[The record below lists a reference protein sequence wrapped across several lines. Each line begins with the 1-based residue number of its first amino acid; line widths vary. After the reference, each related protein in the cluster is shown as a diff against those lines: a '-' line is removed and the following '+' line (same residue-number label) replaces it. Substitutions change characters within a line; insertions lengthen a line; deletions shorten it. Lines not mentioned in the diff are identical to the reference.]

1 MAIALESKF
10 PWRTMRPSCHWRM
23 KTLMMK
29 RLRCW
34 RKASWTSRSWSRM
47 ERRRPGMSR
56 CKTISRKRLGRMN
69 IRIQKNTA
77 NEEEAESDAT
87 VVLVTED
94 IEDEEFEK
102 KIEGVMKY
110 EKKKRK
116 LYWEGGQ
123 GAEEGYEE
131 GDAAQV
137 SQDKGRK
144 EVKK

>member
-1 MAIALESKF
+1 
-10 PWRTMRPSCHWRM
+10 
-23 KTLMMK
+23 
-29 RLRCW
+29 
-34 RKASWTSRSWSRM
+34 
-47 ERRRPGMSR
+47 
-56 CKTISRKRLGRMN
+56 MN

-116 LYWEGGQ
+116 LHWEGGQ

-144 EVKK
+144 GHTTEECKRILFQPWETE

>member
-1 MAIALESKF
+1 MDIEILEQDGKK
-10 PWRTMRPSCHWRM
+10 
-23 KTLMMK
+23 KTRDEQMYNDK
-29 RLRCW
+29 QKEAW
-34 RKASWTSRSWSRM
+34 KN
-47 ERRRPGMSR
+47 EHQD
-56 CKTISRKRLGRMN
+56 K
-69 IRIQKNTA
+69 KNTA

-110 EKKKRK
+110 EKKKKRK
-116 LYWEGGQ
+116 LHWEGGQ

-144 EVKK
+144 GHTTEECKRILFQPWET